1 MIHKLKNSNILSLGL
16 ARAKSG
22 FLNFYKNKINR
33 TTTQKFFLQNGQ
45 LTPEIICP
53 FGTWAWE
60 IKIFPTLPPTADF
73 FVIKLNG
80 VVINVKAK
88 FDPALDEFWFQE
100 FKMPGE
106 PYLERQDSI
115 EIQSRL
121 GQDAEFYILFHRV
134 MFDNE

>member
-1 MIHKLKNSNILSLGL
+1 MQKLKNSNILSLGL
-16 ARAKSG
+16 SRAKSG

-53 FGTWAWE
+53 FGTWSWE
-60 IKIFPTLPPTADF
+60 IKIFPSQPPTADF
-73 FVIKLNG
+73 FVVKLNG
-80 VVINVKAK
+80 VVINVSVKWDPVTNDFK
-88 FDPALDEFWFQE
+88 FPPFV
-100 FKMPGE
+100 MPGST
-106 PYLERQDSI
+106 YLERQDSI